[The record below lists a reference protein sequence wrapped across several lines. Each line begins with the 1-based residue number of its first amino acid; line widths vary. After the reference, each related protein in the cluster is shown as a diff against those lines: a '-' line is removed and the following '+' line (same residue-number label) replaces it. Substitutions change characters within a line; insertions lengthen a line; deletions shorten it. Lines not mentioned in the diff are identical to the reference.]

1 MTGRARLS
9 VTVGAL
15 GAALLLGV
23 AAQAQDIRGAI
34 DIHVHQAPDSVKRQ
48 ADADDVARRA
58 KAAGIRGLVMKNHW
72 ESTAS
77 LAYMVRKAVP
87 GIEVFGGIALNRAVG
102 GINIEA
108 VRRMVAVKGGYGRVV
123 WLPTYDNDTPAK
135 RADGT
140 PFVAV
145 SKDGALLPE
154 VIELLDFM
162 GKNPQL
168 TLETGH
174 ISPREGLMVVHAAK
188 ARGTTHLVITHAMLL
203 GWTVA
208 QMQEAAREG
217 AYIEFVYLAT
227 LGADSRV
234 TLKDYADV
242 IRQVGPEHVILS
254 TDIGQV
260 PPNTNYPFEAQG
272 FQLYVEGMRKLGFSV
287 AELNLMVK
295 TNPAL
300 ALGLKP

>member
-1 MTGRARLS
+1 MTGRARLN

-15 GAALLLGV
+15 GAALLLGA

-34 DIHVHQAPDSVKRQ
+34 DIHVHQAPDSVKRS

-58 KAAGIRGLVMKNHW
+58 NAAGIRGLVMKNHW

-87 GIEVFGGIALNRAVG
+87 GIEVFGGIALNRSVG

-108 VRRMVAVKGGYGRVV
+108 VRRMVAVQGGYGRVV

-162 GKNPQL
+162 GQNPRL

-174 ISPREGLMVVHAAK
+174 VSPPEGLMVVRAAK
-188 ARGTTHLVITHAMLL
+188 ARGVTHLVITHAMVL

-217 AYIEFVYLAT
+217 AYIEFVYL
-227 LGADSRV
+227 GALNGRL
-234 TLKDYADV
+234 TFKDYADA
-242 IRQVGPEHVILS
+242 IRQVGPEHVILA
-254 TDIGQV
+254 TDLGGV
-260 PPNTNYPFEAQG
+260 PPNTNYPLEAQG
-272 FQLYVEGMRKLGFSV
+272 FQLYLEEMHKLGFSL
-287 AELNLMVK
+287 AELNLMAK

-300 ALGLKP
+300 ALGLEPK